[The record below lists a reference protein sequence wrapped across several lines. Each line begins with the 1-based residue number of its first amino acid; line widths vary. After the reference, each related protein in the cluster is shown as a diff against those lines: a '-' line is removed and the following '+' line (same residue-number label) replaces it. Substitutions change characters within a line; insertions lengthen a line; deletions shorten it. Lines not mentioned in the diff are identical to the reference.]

1 MNTIIAIGLGLIVYI
16 ALMAAILA
24 IMRTTRSDL
33 EVTADDAEQVA
44 AVSRPAALR
53 PHIKAGTAWG
63 KEQ

>member
-1 MNTIIAIGLGLIVYI
+1 MNTVIAIAIGLAVYI
-16 ALMAAILA
+16 ALMVAILA

-44 AVSRPAALR
+44 AVSRPAVLR

-63 KEQ
+63 QEQ

>member
-1 MNTIIAIGLGLIVYI
+1 MNTVIAIAIGLAVYI
-16 ALMAAILA
+16 ALMVAILA

-33 EVTADDAEQVA
+33 EVTADDAEQAA

-63 KEQ
+63 QEQ

>member
-1 MNTIIAIGLGLIVYI
+1 MNTVIAIAIGLCAYI
-16 ALMAAILA
+16 ALMVAILA

-53 PHIKAGTAWG
+53 SHIKAGTAWG
-63 KEQ
+63 QEQ

>member
-16 ALMAAILA
+16 ALMVAILA

-44 AVSRPAALR
+44 AVSRPAALTKHVR
-53 PHIKAGTAWG
+53 AGTAWG
-63 KEQ
+63 EPQ

>member
-1 MNTIIAIGLGLIVYI
+1 MNTVIAIAIGLAVYL
-16 ALMAAILA
+16 ALMVAILA
-24 IMRTTRSDL
+24 IMRTTRSEL

-63 KEQ
+63 QEQ

>member
-1 MNTIIAIGLGLIVYI
+1 MNTVIAIAIGLAVYI
-16 ALMAAILA
+16 ALMVAILA

-53 PHIKAGTAWG
+53 PHIRAGSAWG
-63 KEQ
+63 QEQ